1 MSQPGT
7 FSEWRLL
14 VKDDSSPGIYRKW
27 DSLLVWTSPESAV
40 LTWLTLGPG
49 APLTGSLTL
58 SICKMGQ
65 ETRVYAGLSPCQ
77 ALRNAQLFPTDHMAP
92 GGDKASPIYGKRVSL
107 GWCMRWIGTQ
117 TQSFQT
123 PQLPSDILRV

>member
-1 MSQPGT
+1 M
-7 FSEWRLL
+7 
-14 VKDDSSPGIYRKW
+14 
-27 DSLLVWTSPESAV
+27 
-40 LTWLTLGPG
+40 
-49 APLTGSLTL
+49 
-58 SICKMGQ
+58 
-65 ETRVYAGLSPCQ
+65 YAGLSPCQ